1 MQKAGVGILAGTDT
15 PNPYCFPGFG
25 LHDELGYLVQ
35 AGLTPMQALQ
45 AATLNPARFLGREK
59 DLGTVETGKIADL
72 VLLDANPLDNIGN
85 TRKIAA
91 VIYGGK
97 VFDRSALDGM
107 LAKVQD
113 LAGRKP
119 IGEIM
124 FKTIQEKGADAAVAQ
139 YRELKTTQPGVYDFS
154 ENELIDLGYQ
164 LIHLTKFADA
174 IAIFKLSV
182 EAYPQSYNT
191 YDSLAEAY
199 MDNGDK
205 QLAIEYYQKSLLI
218 NPGNTNGVRMLKK
231 LNNQ

>member
-1 MQKAGVGILAGTDT
+1 
-15 PNPYCFPGFG
+15 
-25 LHDELGYLVQ
+25 
-35 AGLTPMQALQ
+35 
-45 AATLNPARFLGREK
+45 
-59 DLGTVETGKIADL
+59 
-72 VLLDANPLDNIGN
+72 
-85 TRKIAA
+85 

-107 LAKVQD
+107 LAKVED

-164 LIHLTKFADA
+164 LIHLKRFADA

-205 QLAIEYYQKSLLI
+205 QLAIEYYQKSLQI